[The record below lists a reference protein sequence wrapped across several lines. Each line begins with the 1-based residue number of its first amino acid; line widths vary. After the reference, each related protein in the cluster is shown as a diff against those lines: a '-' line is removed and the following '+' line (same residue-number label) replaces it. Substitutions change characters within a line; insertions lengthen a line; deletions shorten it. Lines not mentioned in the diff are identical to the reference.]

1 MTAASKMQPSNQ
13 PAGVSATREEW
24 WRCLFELSED
34 AQMVCGSSGALVEVN
49 RKAIQLFGFRS
60 DTEIPAQLS
69 AFFTPETAQKLEAQ
83 LGNLAGRQ
91 TILTSVPLLCQGRI
105 NYLVDVHLT
114 PLSESYCLVTLKDV
128 SRRWRLE
135 SHVQRLITAVD
146 STPDLVFLTD
156 VEGKIVFVNAAFQ
169 TVTGHAIEEALG
181 RTADFLRAPASRPA
195 IKEYLAC
202 VTDGLDWKGELLNL
216 RHDGSTYP
224 IESTISPIFDKQGN
238 YLGYAAFERDITL
251 RKRLQDEVSLER
263 NYALSIINSLD
274 SAVYTINRDFRL
286 SHVNEG
292 WKKMPPQ
299 HGWLD
304 LSQPPSAGRY
314 LLDYVKEPA
323 RKAELEALF
332 HEVLDKGKP
341 QEIQASPPDGHH
353 WSIKVAPWCQDG
365 EVRGLIYMVTDQAR
379 FHELQSQLFQ
389 AQKMETIGSL
399 AAGVAH
405 DFNNLL
411 QAIRGNV
418 SLLLLKSDLDP
429 GVLDRVQQIDQAASR
444 AASVTQQLLSFSRAS
459 DEKIVVLDFNQV
471 IKEASQLAQRAML
484 SRVELKWNPLQQPV
498 KVRMNATQAQQ
509 LLLNLCVNA
518 LDAMPEGGRLTLT
531 NRLVRLRPEQALR
544 TRAAPGSE
552 FLQCSVADTGMG
564 IPSEIL
570 ERIFDPF
577 FTTKAKDKG
586 TGLGLAIV
594 QRIVHQNHG
603 FIEVESQIGVGTVFH
618 IFLPTVNAEITG
630 RESAPPRSLRRGTGH
645 ILVVDDLDL
654 VLDFTRTFLE
664 SSGYQVT
671 VATSGE
677 EALNLVKVF
686 SPPVD
691 LVFTDYNMN
700 GMNGWE
706 LIQQIRTIYPQ
717 MKFIMASGYL
727 EDKQRQEIRQS
738 PNIRI
743 IDKPF
748 NLRDAAQVV
757 NDLLGSKNEPL
768 MGTNKN

>member
-1 MTAASKMQPSNQ
+1 MTPPPKTASANP
-13 PAGVSATREEW
+13 PAVIPASRDAW

-34 AQMVCGSSGALVEVN
+34 VQMVCDPTGVLVEVN
-49 RKAIQLFGFRS
+49 KRGIQFFGFRS
-60 DTEIPAQLS
+60 DSEVPSDIS
-69 AFFTPETAQKLEAQ
+69 SFFTPETAQKLRT
-83 LGNLAGRQ
+83 LLHRSSGRQ
-91 TILTSVPLLCQGRI
+91 EILASMPLLCQGRI
-105 NYLVDVHLT
+105 NHLVDVHLT
-114 PLSESYCLVTLKDV
+114 PLSEHFSLITLKDV

-181 RTADFLRAPASRPA
+181 RTADFLRAPSSRSY

-202 VTDGLDWKGELLNL
+202 VTDGLDWKGELLNV
-216 RHDGSTYP
+216 RSDGSTYP
-224 IESTISPIFDKQGN
+224 IESTISPIFDKQGS
-238 YLGYAAFERDITL
+238 YLGYVAFERDITL

-274 SAVYTINRDFRL
+274 SAVYTINREFRL

-304 LSQPPSAGRY
+304 LSKPPCAGHY
-314 LLDYVKEPA
+314 LLDYVPEPA
-323 RKAELEALF
+323 RRTELKAIFQA
-332 HEVLDKGKP
+332 VLKDGKP
-341 QEIQASPPDGHH
+341 REIQASPPDGHH
-353 WSIKVAPWCQDG
+353 WSIKVSPWCQEG
-365 EVRGLIYMVTDQAR
+365 EVCGLIYMVTDQAR

-418 SLLLLKSDLDP
+418 SLLLLNSDLEQS
-429 GVLDRVQQIDQAASR
+429 VLDRVQQIDQAASR

-471 IKEASQLAQRAML
+471 IKETSQLAQRAML
-484 SRVELKWNPLQQPV
+484 SRVELKWNPCGQPV
-498 KVRMNATQAQQ
+498 KVRMNATQAHQ

-518 LDAMPEGGRLTLT
+518 LDAMPQGGRLTLT
-531 NRLVRLRPEQALR
+531 NRIVRLKPEQASR
-544 TRAAPGSE
+544 TRAAAGSE
-552 FLQCSVADTGMG
+552 FLQCSVADTGTG
-564 IPSEIL
+564 IPSEIVT
-570 ERIFDPF
+570 RIFDPF

-594 QRIVHQNHG
+594 QRIAHQSHG
-603 FIEVESQIGVGTVFH
+603 FLEVESQMGKGTVFH
-618 IFLPTVNAEITG
+618 IFLPTVNAEITS
-630 RESAPPRSLRRGTGH
+630 REKAPVQALSKGTGH

-654 VLDFTRTFLE
+654 VLDFTRAFLE
-664 SSGYQVT
+664 SSGYQVS
-671 VATSGE
+671 VAPSGE
-677 EALNLVKVF
+677 EALELLKGI

-706 LIQQIRTIYPQ
+706 LIQQIRQIHPD

-727 EDKQRQEIRQS
+727 EEKQRQEVKQFN
-738 PNIRI
+738 NIRV

-748 NLRDAAQVV
+748 NLREAAQVV
-757 NDLLGSKNEPL
+757 NDLLKRAEVHVGC
-768 MGTNKN
+768 